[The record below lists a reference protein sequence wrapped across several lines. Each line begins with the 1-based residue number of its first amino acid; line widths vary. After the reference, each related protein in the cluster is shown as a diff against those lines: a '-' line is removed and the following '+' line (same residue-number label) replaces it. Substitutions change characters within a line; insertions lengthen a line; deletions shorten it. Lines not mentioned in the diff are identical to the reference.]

1 MPPRRRRGPTPAE
14 APDPVAPPAAAPAAA
29 RAKCGGCWRC
39 LKLAAIL
46 GVSSYL
52 LVYASSVDCETALD
66 RYLRTIRSNPPLAD
80 GWDDWDALLRRG
92 RVCEWGRGGSG
103 RDFVDLVVQHA
114 SGRARASAMRSTA
127 LTLARCARLAL
138 GDEAYAARRAP
149 LVLDLIG
156 ARRPSLFG
164 DGGGGAP
171 GGADAS
177 WEARWLLERF
187 WAPALRRALPL
198 VERVTIRAVAI
209 GARGGDEGGVISR
222 GWAHECEQGWLT
234 FEEFRAPSYA
244 AFARARARP
253 HARLA
258 EGLRDEDAGS
268 VLRDVA
274 AAVADGGGEGGA
286 GGGAPLLFVASAHKA
301 EHRLVGDAAVRE
313 AVPAGGGGGALWRVA
328 RDGGGR
334 NPFGARGPQQVDLLD
349 RPEALE
355 HLVGMTREDAAR
367 WRERVM
373 HGEGVDRVAI
383 IARNSYLLVVRPPK
397 G

>member
-1 MPPRRRRGPTPAE
+1 MPPPKRRRGPNPAE
-14 APDPVAPPAAAPAAA
+14 TPEFASPPAAPPAKPPAK
-29 RAKCGGCWRC
+29 RGRCWRC
-39 LKLAAIL
+39 LKLAALL

-52 LVYASSVDCETALD
+52 LLWASAADCEAALE
-66 RYLRTIRSNPPLAD
+66 RYLRTIRSNPPLAN
-80 GWDDWDALLRRG
+80 GWDEWDALLRRG
-92 RVCEWGRGGSG
+92 KVCEWGRGGVG
-103 RDFVDLVVQHA
+103 RDFVDVVVQRA

-127 LTLARCARLAL
+127 LTLARCARVAL

-149 LVLDLIG
+149 LVLDLVG

-164 DGGGGAP
+164 DGGGAP

-198 VERVTIRAVAI
+198 VEHVTIRAVAI
-209 GARGGDEGGVISR
+209 GARGGGEGAGATR
-222 GWAHECEQGWLT
+222 GWAHECERGWLT

-301 EHRLVGDAAVRE
+301 EHRLVADAAVRE
-313 AVPAGGGGGALWRVA
+313 AAAAAGGGGAPWRVA

-334 NPFGARGPQQVDLLD
+334 NPFGARGAQQVDLLD

-373 HGEGVDRVAI
+373 HGEGVDRAAL

>member
-1 MPPRRRRGPTPAE
+1 MLLLMLATPTQTPAPTPA
-14 APDPVAPPAAAPAAA
+14 PTLAAAARPNQKPNAAA
-29 RAKCGGCWRC
+29 GGLACEAWCAITKKCTNRAKCGGCWRC

-164 DGGGGAP
+164 DGGGAP

-198 VERVTIRAVAI
+198 VERAPIAT
-209 GARGGDEGGVISR
+209 ARRRR
-222 GWAHECEQGWLT
+222 G
-234 FEEFRAPSYA
+234 
-244 AFARARARP
+244 
-253 HARLA
+253 
-258 EGLRDEDAGS
+258 
-268 VLRDVA
+268 
-274 AAVADGGGEGGA
+274 
-286 GGGAPLLFVASAHKA
+286 
-301 EHRLVGDAAVRE
+301 
-313 AVPAGGGGGALWRVA
+313 
-328 RDGGGR
+328 
-334 NPFGARGPQQVDLLD
+334 
-349 RPEALE
+349 
-355 HLVGMTREDAAR
+355 
-367 WRERVM
+367 
-373 HGEGVDRVAI
+373 
-383 IARNSYLLVVRPPK
+383 
-397 G
+397 